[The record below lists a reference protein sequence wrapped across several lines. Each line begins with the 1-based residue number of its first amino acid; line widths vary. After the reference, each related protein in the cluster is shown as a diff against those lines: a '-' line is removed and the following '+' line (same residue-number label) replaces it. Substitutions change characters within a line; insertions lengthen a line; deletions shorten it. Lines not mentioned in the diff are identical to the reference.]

1 VTGLRLLLDEHY
13 PPHLATMLTGQ
24 GVDTV
29 AILSDH
35 PELLG
40 ATDTVVLRTAADLG
54 RVVVTE
60 DVSTFPVA
68 IRAVPDHVGFIY
80 CRSAVFHRNPDGI
93 GRIAAALSELAQDPP
108 PGLGTQPLVWWL

>member
-1 VTGLRLLLDEHY
+1 
-13 PPHLATMLTGQ
+13 MLTNQ

-40 ATDTVVLRTAADLG
+40 ATDAVVLQTAADLG

-60 DVSTFPVA
+60 DVSTFPAAVA
-68 IRAVPDHVGFIY
+68 AVPDHIGVIY
-80 CRSAVFHRNPDGI
+80 CRSRVYHRSPDGI
-93 GRIAAALSELAQDPP
+93 GRIAAALVELAQNLP
-108 PGLGTQPLVWWL
+108 PGLGTQPVIWWL